1 MLHEL
6 VPSATKFAFLTDPGN
21 LTLTQ
26 LQMRNI
32 KAAADSLGLKILN
45 VTAHTQDE
53 LEAAFET
60 AVREGAGGMVVGA
73 DAIFRAVSPQLAAL
87 AARYRLPT
95 IYVYDAAV
103 RAGGFVSYSPDED
116 VPDLMVA
123 NYVGRILKGEKPAD
137 MPVQLATKTR
147 FLINLKTAK
156 DLGITV
162 PISLLGRADE
172 VIE

>member
-32 KAAADSLGLKILN
+32 KAAADWLGLKILN

-73 DAIFRAVSPQLAAL
+73 DAISQGGWFSQLAAL

-95 IYVYDAAV
+95 IYVV
-103 RAGGFVSYSPDED
+103 
-116 VPDLMVA
+116 
-123 NYVGRILKGEKPAD
+123 
-137 MPVQLATKTR
+137 
-147 FLINLKTAK
+147 
-156 DLGITV
+156 
-162 PISLLGRADE
+162 
-172 VIE
+172 